1 MSIIGNLIYYRNRIG
16 TEVQFSDMD
25 EKFID
30 HIRIKKEKTDF
41 NRKENVLLG

>member
-1 MSIIGNLIYYRNRIG
+1 MDSHAYYMNLNGR
-16 TEVQFSDMD
+16 EVQVSDMD
-25 EKFID
+25 EKFIA